1 MLVALATSH
10 KSHHADVNQH
20 VAKSDAKRLYES
32 GEGMAGSAPIDEATV
47 LEILSKR
54 SIQQLKLTFSTY
66 KRIYGHDYIKVCA
79 ISLQLVAS
87 PYFYEYKLT

>member
-10 KSHHADVNQH
+10 RAHHVDVNQH
-20 VAKSDAKRLYES
+20 VAKCDAKRLYES
-32 GEGMAGSAPIDEATV
+32 GEGRAGSASIYESTV

-66 KRIYGHDYIKVCA
+66 KRIYGHDYTKVYMFYLPT
-79 ISLQLVAS
+79 IRS
-87 PYFYEYKLT
+87 PLHMNTC